1 MRIGPT
7 GRWVGLATLLAA
19 LLAAFAPGAQ
29 AAPSRFVYELCDP
42 SIPGGS
48 PPTVAVTGQI
58 APFDTCAQIGGW
70 VGLEQTGPLIGSGGA
85 VVGVPATPGG
95 FVESENMIGVVGH
108 VGPSQDLQQS
118 WIVEEG
124 WPIEGA
130 GELRRS
136 FYLRGEA
143 SAVTNSGDFRMQ
155 IGCGVSL
162 IPCQAGPWI
171 GARDIAAIEVDPHAP
186 TLTSV
191 TGSLLAPGVLRGHQ
205 ELVAQAAD
213 VGGGIARLEVL
224 VNGAQAAPSTSAPC
238 SIAKVANPS
247 YTGIA
252 VTTPVPCPNSY
263 KASWSLDTAS
273 YPFQEGTDAV
283 QVCASDFATF
293 GEPNRTCSS
302 PRTVT
307 VDNSCTESPV
317 AGGSTLSTHFARN
330 QTEEVTVPYDTE
342 AKVTGELANQAG
354 EPIVGATIC
363 VQLATQGSAV
373 GLVPAGTAT
382 TDAGGHF
389 AYAVPAGPNR
399 DILLGYRHDSFQI
412 ANSLRYYAHVRPTI
426 RLSTGKVHNGD
437 VVKISGRLPGG
448 PAAAGRVVVMKASAL
463 HSKKWYPFGET
474 TTDDNGVYRYKYR
487 FDATTRTTIYRME
500 AAVPRQDHFP
510 WKAGHSRPALVE
522 VKG

>member
-1 MRIGPT
+1 MGHASL
-7 GRWVGLATLLAA
+7 GR
-19 LLAAFAPGAQ
+19 
-29 AAPSRFVYELCDP
+29 AAPSRFVYELCDA

-48 PPTVAVTGQI
+48 PPIVTVTGQI
-58 APFDTCAQIGGW
+58 APFDTCGQIGGW
-70 VGLEQTGPLIGSGGA
+70 AGLTQTGPLIGAGAA

-118 WIVEEG
+118 WIYEEG

-136 FYLRGEA
+136 FYLRGEPGP
-143 SAVTNSGDFRMQ
+143 SDQSGDFRMQ
-155 IGCGVSL
+155 IGCGVSV

-171 GARDIAAIEVDPHAP
+171 GARDIAAIEVDPNAP
-186 TLTSV
+186 TLTSL
-191 TGSLLAPGVLRGHQ
+191 TGSMLSPGVLHGHQ
-205 ELVAQAAD
+205 EVLAQAAD
-213 VGGGIARLEVL
+213 VGGGIAKMEVL
-224 VNGAQAAPSTSAPC
+224 VNGVQAAPPTSLPC

-252 VTTPVPCPNSY
+252 AAAPAPCPSSY
-263 KASWSLDTAS
+263 KATWNLDTAA
-273 YPFQEGTDAV
+273 YPFQEGADTV

-293 GEPNRTCSS
+293 GEANRTCSS
-302 PRTVT
+302 PQTVT
-307 VDNSCTESPV
+307 VDNSCAESPV

-330 QTEEVTVPYDTE
+330 ETEEVTVPYDTD

-354 EPIVGATIC
+354 EAISGATIC
-363 VQLATQGSAV
+363 VQLATQGSAK

-382 TDAGGHF
+382 TDASGHF
-389 AYAVPAGPNR
+389 EYAVPAGPNR
-399 DILLGYRHDSFQI
+399 SILLGYRHDSFQI

-426 RLSTGKVHNGD
+426 KLSAGKLHNGQ
-437 VVKISGRLPGG
+437 VVKISGKLPGG
-448 PAAAGRVVVMKASAL
+448 PVAAGRVVEFKASAL

-474 TTDDNGVYRYKYR
+474 TTNGGGRFHFHYR
-487 FDATTRTTIYRME
+487 FDGTTRTTIYRME
-500 AAVPRQDHFP
+500 VAVPRQNNFP
-510 WKAGHSRPALVE
+510 WKAGHSKPALVE